1 MKHVVLELDALKWK
15 RTQFS
20 PKFRQRR
27 LDWYHNEVSIN
38 TWGTTVKRST
48 AHDRSLIFILLA
60 FIVIVFVVFQTL
72 LDNTQLPNF
81 AVNVTTSIL
90 GSVITIALMLILL
103 QFQMRSEQE
112 KDFRGRLFERKLDL
126 YREFLVLVFSLDDDN
141 VITKDEIQE
150 VENKVGELSLVASG
164 ELIGICSTVIMQ
176 LKSYGVLYVRSM
188 TEKQRN
194 HYVQNIGPVSTFVSL
209 DQLVQAIR
217 HDLSV
222 VEGDVSETIERY
234 VGIPFDRFRMVKDP
248 NVVD

>member
-1 MKHVVLELDALKWK
+1 MHMTQK
-15 RTQFS
+15 RD
-20 PKFRQRR
+20 RQ
-27 LDWYHNEVSIN
+27 
-38 TWGTTVKRST
+38 
-48 AHDRSLIFILLA
+48 LIVILLT

-72 LDNTQLPNF
+72 LDNVTLPNF
-81 AVNVTTSIL
+81 AINVTISVL

-141 VITKDEIQE
+141 IITKDEIQD
-150 VENKVGELSLVASG
+150 VENKVGELSLVASAN
-164 ELIGICSTVIMQ
+164 LISTCATFVVQ

-188 TEKQRN
+188 TQKQAD
-194 HYVQNIGPVSTFVSL
+194 HYVKHVGPIDTFLSL

-217 HDLSV
+217 QDLSV

>member
-1 MKHVVLELDALKWK
+1 M
-15 RTQFS
+15 
-20 PKFRQRR
+20 
-27 LDWYHNEVSIN
+27 
-38 TWGTTVKRST
+38 
-48 AHDRSLIFILLA
+48 LLA

-72 LDNTQLPNF
+72 LDSTTMPNF
-81 AVNVTTSIL
+81 AINVMISVL

-141 VITKDEIQE
+141 LITKDEIQE
-150 VENKVGELSLVASG
+150 VENKVGEISLVASG
-164 ELIGICSTVIMQ
+164 ELVQVCAKVVVQ
-176 LKSYGVLYVRSM
+176 LKSYGVLYERSM
-188 TEKQRN
+188 TEKQRA
-194 HYVQNIGPVSTFVSL
+194 HFEQNADFKGAFVSL

-222 VEGDVSETIERY
+222 VEGNVTQTIETF
-234 VGIPFDRFRMVKDP
+234 VGIPFDQYRMVKNP